1 MLPKAITLLSVVS
14 YHLLLWVLC
23 FLIHLTSFS
32 YAATSQMKSTPVIL
46 SKGSKGV
53 KQQFFAHSVQSLG
66 DKKKQVSAYN
76 SSRFF
81 IKGSTLYTGLQNGS
95 VIAYDLKHLKVIWK
109 LNLESPV
116 TGSVITDGKNL
127 FVGTAKGKVRA
138 FSLSSLQNKP
148 GEYGEIKSD
157 ISPLWVFSMP
167 DSMVGTPIFVD
178 QMIVYTTNGH
188 QVYALNKKTGKKIWR
203 FKKDVLNEIT
213 IKGQSSPVLIQGEIF
228 IGFADGSLV
237 TLNPSDG
244 KVNWKKQIGNTVA
257 RYHDVDATP
266 IVYKNYI
273 YTSSYDGSI
282 VALDLL
288 SKKVIWKN
296 KDFGTFSKIAI
307 APDGNNLFLS
317 TVSGNII
324 ALDSKTGKQ
333 IWKQTLKSGVGR
345 EITCFGEFLAFGTT
359 QKGIHILNKSNGDI
373 IWSHELETGVGGR
386 PVVYQ
391 DKVFFL
397 SNYSNLYIVQGFSE
411 N

>member
-1 MLPKAITLLSVVS
+1 MLPRVISILSIFPS
-14 YHLLLWVLC
+14 RLLLWGLC
-23 FLIHLTSFS
+23 FFISMTSLS
-32 YAATSQMKSTPVIL
+32 YAATI
-46 SKGSKGV
+46 

-66 DKKKQVSAYN
+66 EKNNQVGAYN
-76 SSRFF
+76 SSRLSV
-81 IKGSTLYTGLQNGS
+81 KGTTLYLGLQNGS
-95 VIAYDLKHLKVIWK
+95 VIAYDLKRLKVIWK
-109 LNLESPV
+109 LYLESAV

-127 FVGTAKGKVRA
+127 YIGTAKGKIRA
-138 FSLSSLQNKP
+138 FSLSSLQNKS
-148 GEYGEIKSD
+148 GKYGVIKSD
-157 ISPLWVFSMP
+157 IKPIWGFSMP
-167 DSMVGTPIFVD
+167 DIMVGTPIFVN
-178 QMIVYTTNGH
+178 QNIVFATSGH
-188 QVYALNKKTGKKIWR
+188 LVYALNKKTGKKIWR

-213 IKGQSSPVLIQGEIF
+213 IKGQSSPVLIQREIF

-266 IVYKNYI
+266 VVFKNYI

-296 KDFGTFSKIAI
+296 KDFGTFSRITI
-307 APDGNNLFLS
+307 APNGKNLFVS
-317 TVSGNII
+317 TVGGNII

-345 EITCFGEFLAFGTT
+345 EITCLGEFLAFGTT

-386 PVVYQ
+386 PIVYQ
-391 DKVFFL
+391 DKIFFL
-397 SNYSNLYIVQGFSE
+397 SNYSNLYIVQLF
-411 N
+411 